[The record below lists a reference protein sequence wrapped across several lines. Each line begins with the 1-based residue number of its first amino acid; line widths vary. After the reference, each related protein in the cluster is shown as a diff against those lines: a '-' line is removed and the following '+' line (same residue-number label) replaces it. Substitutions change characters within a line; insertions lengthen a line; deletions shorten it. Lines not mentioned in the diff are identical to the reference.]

1 MPSRRDRSRFSA
13 GEDIRMTDNLAL
25 VRQMIDCYCRMDA
38 AGLLPLLHEGAKHT
52 APGSDFGT
60 DLEGRE
66 AIAAYFRQNVFPAFD
81 RVNFEAVHL
90 WHDREASVV
99 VVEWRS
105 HLWPKTGKNYSNT
118 GAFVIEIR
126 DGLIYWVREY
136 FDTEKANKHVNA

>member
-99 VVEWRS
+99 MVEWRS